1 MKKIQLI
8 KRYRT
13 LLLLLVVSVL
23 QNLPANSQSINNYY
37 DTNFDGYSD
46 ESPSLL
52 IKPSFDV
59 YFNPADTGDVIHTV
73 PAPGTNPQA
82 LTWDGSNLWCSDIQ
96 YDTIYKLDPVDG
108 TVVHSF
114 VFPSELVEGLAWD
127 GTNLWASNNDLDMIY
142 KLDPEDGS
150 IISSIQLVDVWIH
163 GITWDGQYLWM
174 NDFQDKEILKMNP
187 ESGEILHNIDAP
199 GTGSIGLTWDGVH
212 LWADDFNTDKLYCLD
227 PTDGAIIYEV
237 NSPSSNPRDLAWDG
251 QYLWVM
257 SSVTLTIYQVDVGS
271 TTGVE
276 DHVLLPENDI
286 SFSVYPNPF
295 VDVLNIEF
303 EVLERSKIRI
313 EIYDQ
318 HGVQIGTLVNK
329 NYLPGKHLINW
340 DGESESNLI
349 LSGGIYHCV
358 LHSGTTKIS
367 RKFIVVGKN

>member
-1 MKKIQLI
+1 MKKNLLI
-8 KRYRT
+8 KRLRT
-13 LLLLLVVSVL
+13 LLLLLVISAFSIL
-23 QNLPANSQSINNYY
+23 SANSQSINNYY

-46 ESPSLL
+46 ESPYSL
-52 IKPSFDV
+52 IKPLFDV
-59 YFNPADTGDVIHTV
+59 YYNPADTGDVIHSIPT
-73 PAPGTNPQA
+73 PPWTNPQA
-82 LTWDGSNLWCSDIQ
+82 LTWDGSNLWCSDIS

-114 VFPSELVEGLAWD
+114 VFASDLLEGLAWD
-127 GTNLWASNNDLDMIY
+127 GTNLWASNNALDMIY

-150 IISSIQLVDVWIH
+150 IISSIQLDNVWIH

-187 ESGEILHNIDAP
+187 ESGEILHIIDAP

-257 SSVTLTIYQVDVGS
+257 SAVTLRIYQVDVGS
-271 TTGVE
+271 ISGVE
-276 DHVLLPENDI
+276 DHILPENNI

-303 EVLERSKIRI
+303 ELFQRSNIRI

-318 HGVQIGTLVNK
+318 HGVLITTLINE
-329 NYLPGKHLINW
+329 NYPSGKHVVNW
-340 DGESESNLI
+340 DGESGSNLI

-358 LHSGTTKIS
+358 LYSGTTKIS
-367 RKFIVVGKN
+367 RKFVVGKN